1 MTQTKQV
8 EEIQSNQLP
17 QLSRFLIR
25 WINSNPSREVEL
37 EGLMQLSLN
46 LATFAHILQKELD
59 LGANLFSAMRRV
71 RNLVLC
77 SIIQRDLNSIIDV
90 NIVMSA
96 ISEFADFV
104 ICQHL
109 KELRKELVL
118 IHGEPIGEETGE
130 VQELIVLGMG
140 KLGGKELNVS
150 SDIDLIFCYSEE
162 GETKANTEQRS
173 LSNHEFFSRLGKKLI
188 AAICEVTEDGFTFR
202 VDMALRPN
210 GNSGPLAVSFNM
222 LEEYFFVQGR
232 EWERYAW
239 VKARPITGTEK
250 HIETLEKIIRPFVY
264 RRYLDFGVID
274 SLRSLHQQIR
284 AEVVRQETRHPERG
298 INVKLGRGGIREIEF
313 LAQVFQLIRG
323 GREPLLRDRST
334 RTTLITLA
342 EKGILDPDLV
352 TQLLEIYSF
361 LRNVE
366 HRLQYLDDAQT
377 HIFPA
382 NINDHDIIANMMRF
396 SNSTALFEQL
406 SSRMQFVAIQFDEIF
421 KDKSDKAQEGLSV
434 ASFTDNEGNEFI
446 ENIENY
452 LKELGY
458 IDEEKF
464 RKRLLI
470 TWQSPKMQS
479 LNEASQKKI
488 VTLINNALKII
499 AKQKHGQLDTLSR
512 MLNFMEAIARRSSYL
527 SLLNEFPHALE
538 RVIRMMQASDW
549 AAQFLNQHP
558 LLLDEL
564 LDESVLHLIPDW
576 SQLSMQ
582 LQEQM
587 LVHDGDTEEQLDCLR
602 EVHHAHL
609 FRLLA
614 QDLEGKISVEHLADH
629 VSKLADV
636 IVDSTIQTAWKTI
649 ATRHCDI
656 PKFAVIA
663 YGKLGGKELSYA
675 SDLDI
680 IFLYEDEDQDAPAA
694 YAKLAQR
701 FITWMTTHTS
711 SGILFDIDTAL
722 RPNGASGLM
731 VSSLSAFKRYQEQ
744 SAWIW
749 EHQAL
754 TRARFCAG
762 DENIGNQFEEIRIN
776 VLRQQRDSIKI
787 QHAVVEMRKKMHEAN
802 PNRTGLFD
810 LKHDAGGMI
819 DIEFMVQYLV
829 LQYAH
834 QYPELT
840 INVGN
845 IALLKK
851 CGDLHLIDTKLAN
864 ETANAYRLFRKYQH
878 NARLQGEERAHVE
891 MDKVPEEIFSSRA
904 LWKTLFKEESSE

>member
-512 MLNFMEAIARRSSYL
+512 MLNFMEAIARR
-527 SLLNEFPHALE
+527 
-538 RVIRMMQASDW
+538 
-549 AAQFLNQHP
+549 
-558 LLLDEL
+558 
-564 LDESVLHLIPDW
+564 
-576 SQLSMQ
+576 
-582 LQEQM
+582 
-587 LVHDGDTEEQLDCLR
+587 
-602 EVHHAHL
+602 
-609 FRLLA
+609 
-614 QDLEGKISVEHLADH
+614 
-629 VSKLADV
+629 
-636 IVDSTIQTAWKTI
+636 
-649 ATRHCDI
+649 
-656 PKFAVIA
+656 
-663 YGKLGGKELSYA
+663 
-675 SDLDI
+675 
-680 IFLYEDEDQDAPAA
+680 
-694 YAKLAQR
+694 
-701 FITWMTTHTS
+701 
-711 SGILFDIDTAL
+711 
-722 RPNGASGLM
+722 
-731 VSSLSAFKRYQEQ
+731 
-744 SAWIW
+744 
-749 EHQAL
+749 
-754 TRARFCAG
+754 
-762 DENIGNQFEEIRIN
+762 
-776 VLRQQRDSIKI
+776 
-787 QHAVVEMRKKMHEAN
+787 
-802 PNRTGLFD
+802 
-810 LKHDAGGMI
+810 
-819 DIEFMVQYLV
+819 
-829 LQYAH
+829 
-834 QYPELT
+834 
-840 INVGN
+840 
-845 IALLKK
+845 
-851 CGDLHLIDTKLAN
+851 
-864 ETANAYRLFRKYQH
+864 
-878 NARLQGEERAHVE
+878 
-891 MDKVPEEIFSSRA
+891 
-904 LWKTLFKEESSE
+904 